1 MPPCCDPLAKLTK
14 NQIGKELARTCISLT
29 SSWLS
34 VLGVEN
40 RKEFP
45 AGCGIWKLISRG
57 GPLQFV
63 KIGGGGTK
71 YQEGCH
77 IRTTSKADGCCLC

>member
-1 MPPCCDPLAKLTK
+1 MAALLPPDGGA
-14 NQIGKELARTCISLT
+14 GS
-29 SSWLS
+29 
-34 VLGVEN
+34 GN

-45 AGCGIWKLISRG
+45 AGCGIWKLISWG

-71 YQEGCH
+71 YQEG
-77 IRTTSKADGCCLC
+77 